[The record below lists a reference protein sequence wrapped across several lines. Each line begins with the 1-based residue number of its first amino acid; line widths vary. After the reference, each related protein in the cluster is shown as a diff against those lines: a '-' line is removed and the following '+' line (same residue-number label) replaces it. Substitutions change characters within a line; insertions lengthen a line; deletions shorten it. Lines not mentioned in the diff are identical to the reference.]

1 MAERLKNHEMGNLAR
16 KLTPAEAAAKKRR
29 KLTEDTSTTTH
40 VAIFRVDDLSH
51 GKARFQIDMN
61 AQQLQLTG
69 LALVCRDAAARVNLV
84 AVEGGPRGVRKFG
97 RLMTKRILWDAR
109 DERAEAES
117 ESGSV
122 MDMEEE
128 EEGRRVK
135 NRCSL
140 VWSGES
146 HTRAFKQF
154 VFQENRTRETALKW
168 AQQRQVGHWWTMAC
182 NFVHE

>member
-1 MAERLKNHEMGNLAR
+1 M
-16 KLTPAEAAAKKRR
+16 
-29 KLTEDTSTTTH
+29 TEDTSTTTH
-40 VAIFRVDDLSH
+40 VAIFRVDDLSS
-51 GKARFQIDMN
+51 GKARFKIDMN

-97 RLMTKRILWDAR
+97 RLMTKRIQWDER
-109 DERAEAES
+109 DDRAEAEG
-117 ESGSV
+117 GS
-122 MDMEEE
+122 MMMGMEDEE
-128 EEGRRVK
+128 DAEGRRVR

-154 VFQENRTRETALKW
+154 VFQENRTAATALKW

-182 NFVHE
+182 NYVHE